1 MNNELQTINELSSIN
16 SSALGGVNLGSFYL
30 SNQLNL
36 GNLWQKINQSKHI
49 NYAKRTQFP
58 KKSNVYNRNFNNE
71 LQRKIHFGHLV
82 KTNPNKANLP

>member
-58 KKSNVYNRNFNNE
+58 KKSNVYK
-71 LQRKIHFGHLV
+71 L
-82 KTNPNKANLP
+82 NKNKKL

>member
-49 NYAKRTQFP
+49 NYAK
-58 KKSNVYNRNFNNE
+58 
-71 LQRKIHFGHLV
+71 
-82 KTNPNKANLP
+82 

>member
-58 KKSNVYNRNFNNE
+58 KKSNVYNPNFNNE
-71 LQRKIHFGHLV
+71 LQRKIKNGHLV